1 MDFVNRFLVYYAP
14 LFSAVAS
21 EKPEDSIISID
32 VSGMLQMLFNVLV
45 MIIILAV
52 LFYKPVRNFMDK
64 RKEGIRKDLENAENA
79 NKQAEQVKEEYEA
92 QLHGIEKE
100 RDQILMNANTK
111 AMQRS
116 EEIIKEAREEAE
128 LIHKHAMEEIH
139 EERAAMQS
147 EVKRQL
153 IDLSVSIA
161 ERFVTVSMDAQKQSK
176 YVDDAIAKWEEDRW
190 QD

>member
-1 MDFVNRFLVYYAP
+1 MDFVNRFLLLHAP
-14 LFSAVAS
+14 LLSAVAS
-21 EKPEDSIISID
+21 ETPEDSIISID
-32 VSGMLQMLFNVLV
+32 VPGMLQMLFNVLV
-45 MIIILAV
+45 MIIILSV
-52 LFYKPVRNFMDK
+52 LLYKPVRNFMDK
-64 RKEGIRKDLENAENA
+64 RKEGIRKELEDAENA
-79 NKQAEQVKEEYEA
+79 NKQAEEVKEEYEA
-92 QLHGIEKE
+92 QLRDIEKE
-100 RDQILMNANTK
+100 RDQILLNANTK

-128 LIHKHAMEEIH
+128 LIHKHAMVEIS

-161 ERFVTVSMDAQKQSK
+161 ERFVTVSMDAQTQSN